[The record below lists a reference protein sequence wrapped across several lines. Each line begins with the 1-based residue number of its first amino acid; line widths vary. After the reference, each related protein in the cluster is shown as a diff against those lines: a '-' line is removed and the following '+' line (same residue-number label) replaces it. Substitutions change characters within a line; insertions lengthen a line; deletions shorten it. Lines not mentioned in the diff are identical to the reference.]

1 MIESLIPIT
10 FCLFYK
16 FTNKEI
22 FGNGNVS
29 SFSYSNY
36 LLKIAIGQGLENI
49 LPGQVMWLN
58 DLRLLHQSH
67 KFNLPAFNN
76 HISGKV
82 WFKVYS
88 NLICQ
93 GSMTVMSS
101 PS

>member
-49 LPGQVMWLN
+49 LPGQVM
-58 DLRLLHQSH
+58 
-67 KFNLPAFNN
+67 
-76 HISGKV
+76 
-82 WFKVYS
+82 
-88 NLICQ
+88 
-93 GSMTVMSS
+93 
-101 PS
+101 